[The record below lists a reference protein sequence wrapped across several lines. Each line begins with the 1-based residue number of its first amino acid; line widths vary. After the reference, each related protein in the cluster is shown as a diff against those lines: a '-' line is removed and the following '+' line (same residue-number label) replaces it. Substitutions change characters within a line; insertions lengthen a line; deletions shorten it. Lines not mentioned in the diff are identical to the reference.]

1 MTDVDA
7 ALEQNILD
15 LSLRQVALDE
25 VFCQNHAGSIG

>member
-1 MTDVDA
+1 MTDVDP

-25 VFCQNHAGSIG
+25 VFVKTTLGQ

>member
-25 VFCQNHAGSIG
+25 VFAKTTLDQ